1 MKMLTLNRKSK
12 ETIEK
17 KVGCS
22 FDELVRSDVD
32 LLDNAI
38 EKKIGKKLKH
48 QFKVGN
54 YVARGSVYLF
64 LKRLV
69 DQNEIDR
76 FLSKI

>member
-1 MKMLTLNRKSK
+1 MEFFKLNRKSK

-17 KVGCS
+17 NVGCS

-32 LLDNAI
+32 SLDSAI
-38 EKKIGKKLKH
+38 EKKIGKKLKP
-48 QFKVGN
+48 QFKVGS

-64 LKRLV
+64 LNRLV